1 MKAKALGTLELERI
15 CLYKMN
21 RGMKKVAFIGILC
34 LILVST
40 TIASHFSR
48 RFGIPAVIGQL
59 LVGIILGNAGL
70 QLVHSDILVEDF
82 SEIGV
87 ILLMFLAGIESDL
100 SLLKK
105 YFKPG
110 ILVAVLGIVF
120 PVSLGTLSGRF
131 FQINWNES
139 FFLGLILAATS
150 VSISV
155 EVLKE
160 LNVMTTKEGSTIL
173 GASVVD
179 DILVVLIVSLS
190 MSFLGAENGAES
202 PLGIMLI
209 EQVLFFAGIFL
220 LIRWGAP
227 YLMKLSKLLLAESS
241 VIIVSLILCLSMSYL
256 ADFIGLSSVIGAF
269 FTGVAIGQTKVW
281 KEVQHNVETL
291 GYAVFIPVF
300 FVSIGLE
307 VTFKGIT
314 NQLWFILVITLIAV
328 FSKLFGGY
336 LGGKLAGF
344 KTQSSLM
351 VGSGMVSRGEMAL
364 IIVQLGFQAKLVS
377 SAHYSVIILI
387 ILLTTL
393 ASPFLL
399 KFFTRKI
406 YKNTS
411 MLEEK

>member
-1 MKAKALGTLELERI
+1 ME
-15 CLYKMN
+15 
-21 RGMKKVAFIGILC
+21 FIGVLC
-34 LILVST
+34 LILIST

-59 LVGIILGNAGL
+59 LIGILLGNAGL
-70 QLVHSDILVEDF
+70 KVVHPDILVEDF

-100 SLLKK
+100 SLLRK
-105 YFKPG
+105 YFRPG
-110 ILVAVLGIVF
+110 MYVAVLGILF
-120 PVSLGTLSGRF
+120 PVVLGTLGGNVF
-131 FQINWNES
+131 HIAMNQS

-160 LNVMTTKEGSTIL
+160 LNVINTKEGSTIL

-190 MSFLGAENGAES
+190 MSFLGAKGGNDG

-209 EQVLFFAGIFL
+209 EQVLFFVAIFF

-227 YLMKLSKLLLAESS
+227 YLMRLSKKLLAESS

-281 KEVQHNVETL
+281 NEVQYNVEAI

-307 VTFKGIT
+307 ISFNGIE
-314 NQLWFILVITLIAV
+314 NQLLLIVTITVLAIL
-328 FSKLFGGY
+328 SKLFGGFI
-336 LGGKLAGF
+336 GGKLAGF
-344 KTQSSLM
+344 SNHSSLM
-351 VGSGMVSRGEMAL
+351 VGSGMISRGEMAL
-364 IIVQLGFQAKLVS
+364 IIVQLGFQAQLVTKEYY
-377 SAHYSVIILI
+377 SAFILVILF
-387 ILLTTL
+387 TTL
-393 ASPFLL
+393 SSPFLL
-399 KFFTRKI
+399 KYFTRKI
-406 YKNTS
+406 YT
-411 MLEEK
+411 

>member
-1 MKAKALGTLELERI
+1 
-15 CLYKMN
+15 
-21 RGMKKVAFIGILC
+21 MKKVEFIGVLC
-34 LILVST
+34 LILIST
-40 TIASHFSR
+40 TVAGHFSR

-59 LVGIILGNAGL
+59 LVGIVLGNAGL
-70 QLVHSDILVEDF
+70 RLVHPDILVEDF

-100 SLLKK
+100 SLLRK
-105 YFKPG
+105 YFRPG
-110 ILVAVLGIVF
+110 MYVAVLGILF
-120 PVSLGTLSGRF
+120 PVLLGTLGGNLF
-131 FQINWNES
+131 HIPLNES

-160 LNVMTTKEGSTIL
+160 LNVINTKEGSTIL

-190 MSFLGAENGAES
+190 MSFLGAKSGNDN
-202 PLGIMLI
+202 PLGIMLV
-209 EQVLFFAGIFL
+209 EQVLFFVAILF

-227 YLMKLSKLLLAESS
+227 YLMRLSNKLLAESS

-281 KEVQHNVETL
+281 KEVQYNVEAI

-307 VTFKGIT
+307 VSFNGMSDQVI
-314 NQLWFILVITLIAV
+314 LILVLTLLAV
-328 FSKLFGGY
+328 FSKLFGGFF
-336 LGGKLAGF
+336 GSKLAGF
-344 KTQSSLM
+344 GSHSSMM
-351 VGSGMVSRGEMAL
+351 VGSGMFSRGEMAL
-364 IIVQLGFQAKLVS
+364 IIVQLGFQAQLVTQKYY
-377 SAHYSVIILI
+377 SAFILVILF
-387 ILLTTL
+387 TTL
-393 ASPFLL
+393 SSPFLL
-399 KFFTRKI
+399 KYFTKKI
-406 YKNTS
+406 Y
-411 MLEEK
+411 

>member
-1 MKAKALGTLELERI
+1 MRNVE
-15 CLYKMN
+15 
-21 RGMKKVAFIGILC
+21 FIGVLC
-34 LILVST
+34 LILIST

-59 LVGIILGNAGL
+59 LIGILLGNAGL
-70 QLVHSDILVEDF
+70 KVVHPDILVEDF

-100 SLLKK
+100 SLLRK
-105 YFKPG
+105 YFRPG
-110 ILVAVLGIVF
+110 MYVAVLGILF
-120 PVSLGTLSGRF
+120 PVVLGTLGGNVF
-131 FQINWNES
+131 HIAMNQS

-160 LNVMTTKEGSTIL
+160 LNVINTKEGSTIL

-190 MSFLGAENGAES
+190 MSFLGAKGENDG

-209 EQVLFFAGIFL
+209 EQVLFFVAIFF

-227 YLMKLSKLLLAESS
+227 YLMRLSKKLLAESS

-281 KEVQHNVETL
+281 NEVQYNVEAI

-307 VTFKGIT
+307 ISFNGIG
-314 NQLWFILVITLIAV
+314 NQLLLIVTITVLAIL
-328 FSKLFGGY
+328 SKLFGGFI
-336 LGGKLAGF
+336 GGKLAGF
-344 KTQSSLM
+344 SNHSSLM
-351 VGSGMVSRGEMAL
+351 VGSGMISRGEMAL
-364 IIVQLGFQAKLVS
+364 IIVQLGFQAQLVTKEYY
-377 SAHYSVIILI
+377 SAFILVILF
-387 ILLTTL
+387 TTL
-393 ASPFLL
+393 SSPFLL
-399 KFFTRKI
+399 KYFTRKI
-406 YKNTS
+406 YT
-411 MLEEK
+411 

>member
-1 MKAKALGTLELERI
+1 ME
-15 CLYKMN
+15 
-21 RGMKKVAFIGILC
+21 FIGVLC
-34 LILVST
+34 LILIST

-59 LVGIILGNAGL
+59 LIGILLGNAGL
-70 QLVHSDILVEDF
+70 KVVHPDILVEDF

-100 SLLKK
+100 SLLRK
-105 YFKPG
+105 YFRPG
-110 ILVAVLGIVF
+110 MYVAVLGNLF
-120 PVSLGTLSGRF
+120 PVVLGTLGGNVF
-131 FQINWNES
+131 HIAMNQS

-160 LNVMTTKEGSTIL
+160 LNVINTKEGSTIL

-190 MSFLGAENGAES
+190 MSFLGAKGGNDG

-209 EQVLFFAGIFL
+209 EQVLFFVAIFF

-227 YLMKLSKLLLAESS
+227 YLMRLSKKLLAESS

-281 KEVQHNVETL
+281 NEVQYNVEAI

-307 VTFKGIT
+307 ISFNGIG
-314 NQLWFILVITLIAV
+314 NQLLLIVTITVLAIL
-328 FSKLFGGY
+328 SKLFGGFI
-336 LGGKLAGF
+336 GGKLAGF
-344 KTQSSLM
+344 SNHSSLM
-351 VGSGMVSRGEMAL
+351 VGSGMISRGEMAL
-364 IIVQLGFQAKLVS
+364 IIVQLGFQAQLVTKEYY
-377 SAHYSVIILI
+377 SAFILVILF
-387 ILLTTL
+387 TTL
-393 ASPFLL
+393 SSPFLL
-399 KFFTRKI
+399 KYFTRKI
-406 YKNTS
+406 YT
-411 MLEEK
+411 

>member
-1 MKAKALGTLELERI
+1 ME
-15 CLYKMN
+15 
-21 RGMKKVAFIGILC
+21 FIGVLC
-34 LILVST
+34 LILAST
-40 TIASHFSR
+40 TIAGHFSR
-48 RFGIPAVIGQL
+48 RIGIPAVIGQL
-59 LVGIILGNAGL
+59 LVGILLGNAGL
-70 QLVHSDILVEDF
+70 KLVHPDILVEDF

-105 YFKPG
+105 YFRPG
-110 ILVAVLGIVF
+110 MYVAVLGILLPVF
-120 PVSLGTLSGRF
+120 MGMMGGLF
-131 FQINWNES
+131 FNIQLTQS

-160 LNVMTTKEGSTIL
+160 LNVINTKEGSTIL

-190 MSFLGAENGAES
+190 MSFIGTQSSSNNSLGV
-202 PLGIMLI
+202 MLI
-209 EQVLFFAGIFL
+209 EQLLFFIGVFF

-227 YLMKLSKLLLAESS
+227 YLMELSKKLMSESS
-241 VIIVSLILCLSMSYL
+241 IIIVSLILCLGMSYL

-281 KEVQHNVETL
+281 QEVSRNIEAI

-307 VTFKGIT
+307 ISFDGIGS
-314 NQLWFILVITLIAV
+314 QLLLIIALTAIAIL
-328 FSKLFGGY
+328 SKLIGGF
-336 LGGKLAGF
+336 LGGKLVGF
-344 KTQSSLM
+344 SNNSSLM

-364 IIVQLGFQAKLVS
+364 IIVQLGFQAKMVAENYY
-377 SAHYSVIILI
+377 SAFVLI

-393 ASPFLL
+393 SSPFLL
-399 KFFTRKI
+399 KYFTKKI
-406 YKNTS
+406 YD
-411 MLEEK
+411 

>member
-1 MKAKALGTLELERI
+1 MRNVE
-15 CLYKMN
+15 
-21 RGMKKVAFIGILC
+21 FIGVLC
-34 LILVST
+34 LILIST

-59 LVGIILGNAGL
+59 LIGILLGNAGL
-70 QLVHSDILVEDF
+70 KVVHPDILVDDF

-100 SLLKK
+100 SLLRK
-105 YFKPG
+105 YFRPG
-110 ILVAVLGIVF
+110 MYVAVLGILF
-120 PVSLGTLSGRF
+120 PVVLGTLGGNVF
-131 FQINWNES
+131 HIAMNQS

-160 LNVMTTKEGSTIL
+160 LNVINTKEGSTIL

-190 MSFLGAENGAES
+190 MSFLGAKGGNDG

-209 EQVLFFAGIFL
+209 EQVLFFVAIFF

-227 YLMKLSKLLLAESS
+227 YLMRLSKKLLAESS

-281 KEVQHNVETL
+281 NEVQYNVEAI

-307 VTFKGIT
+307 ISFNGIG
-314 NQLWFILVITLIAV
+314 NQLLLIVTITVLAIL
-328 FSKLFGGY
+328 SKLFGGFI
-336 LGGKLAGF
+336 GGKLAGF
-344 KTQSSLM
+344 SNHSSLM
-351 VGSGMVSRGEMAL
+351 VGSGMISRGEMAL
-364 IIVQLGFQAKLVS
+364 IIVQLGFQAQLVTKEYY
-377 SAHYSVIILI
+377 SAFILVILF
-387 ILLTTL
+387 TTL
-393 ASPFLL
+393 SSPFLL
-399 KFFTRKI
+399 KYFTRKI
-406 YKNTS
+406 YT
-411 MLEEK
+411 

>member
-1 MKAKALGTLELERI
+1 ME
-15 CLYKMN
+15 
-21 RGMKKVAFIGILC
+21 FIGVLC
-34 LILVST
+34 LILIST

-59 LVGIILGNAGL
+59 LIGILLGNAGL
-70 QLVHSDILVEDF
+70 KVVHPDILVDDF

-100 SLLKK
+100 SLLRK
-105 YFKPG
+105 YFRPG
-110 ILVAVLGIVF
+110 MYVAVLGILF
-120 PVSLGTLSGRF
+120 PVVLGTLGGNVF
-131 FQINWNES
+131 HIAMNQS

-160 LNVMTTKEGSTIL
+160 LNVINTKEGSTIL

-190 MSFLGAENGAES
+190 MSFLGAKGGNDG

-209 EQVLFFAGIFL
+209 EQVLFFVAIFF

-227 YLMKLSKLLLAESS
+227 YLMRLSKKLLAESS

-281 KEVQHNVETL
+281 NEVQYNVEAI

-307 VTFKGIT
+307 ISFNGIG
-314 NQLWFILVITLIAV
+314 NQLLLIVTITVLAIL
-328 FSKLFGGY
+328 SKLFGGFI
-336 LGGKLAGF
+336 GGKLAGF
-344 KTQSSLM
+344 SNHSSLM
-351 VGSGMVSRGEMAL
+351 VGSGMISRGEMAL
-364 IIVQLGFQAKLVS
+364 IIVQLGFQAQLVTKEYY
-377 SAHYSVIILI
+377 SAFILVILF
-387 ILLTTL
+387 TTL
-393 ASPFLL
+393 SSPFLL
-399 KFFTRKI
+399 KYFTRKI
-406 YKNTS
+406 YT
-411 MLEEK
+411 

>member
-1 MKAKALGTLELERI
+1 MRNVE
-15 CLYKMN
+15 
-21 RGMKKVAFIGILC
+21 FIGVLC
-34 LILVST
+34 LILIST

-59 LVGIILGNAGL
+59 LVGILLGNAGL
-70 QLVHSDILVEDF
+70 KVVHPDILVEDF

-100 SLLKK
+100 SLLRK
-105 YFKPG
+105 YFRPG
-110 ILVAVLGIVF
+110 MYVAVLGILF
-120 PVSLGTLSGRF
+120 PVVLGTVGGNIF
-131 FQINWNES
+131 HIAMNQS

-160 LNVMTTKEGSTIL
+160 LNVINTKEGSTIL

-190 MSFLGAENGAES
+190 MSFLGAKGGNDG

-209 EQVLFFAGIFL
+209 EQVLFFVAIFF

-227 YLMKLSKLLLAESS
+227 YLMRLSKKLLAESS

-281 KEVQHNVETL
+281 KEVQYNVEAI

-307 VTFKGIT
+307 ISFNGIG
-314 NQLWFILVITLIAV
+314 NQ
-328 FSKLFGGY
+328 
-336 LGGKLAGF
+336 
-344 KTQSSLM
+344 
-351 VGSGMVSRGEMAL
+351 
-364 IIVQLGFQAKLVS
+364 
-377 SAHYSVIILI
+377 
-387 ILLTTL
+387 
-393 ASPFLL
+393 
-399 KFFTRKI
+399 
-406 YKNTS
+406 
-411 MLEEK
+411 